1 MCRNIRDRTRT
12 QSTRHQQCY
21 QYDRII
27 MVDKHRIQ
35 AKMIIILILIIMMI
49 YIDVNINN
57 TKIMIPKVQITSILI
72 IIIARLIITSISIK
86 NNNNNNND
94 NRSKRI
100 LTALTENL
108 FQSCN
113 HHADSCHITL
123 IIIAIIHLSIL
134 IIIHQ

>member
-1 MCRNIRDRTRT
+1 MA
-12 QSTRHQQCY
+12 
-21 QYDRII
+21 II
-27 MVDKHRIQ
+27 QIIIIIITII
-35 AKMIIILILIIMMI
+35 KMIIILILIIMMI

-72 IIIARLIITSISIK
+72 TIIARLIITSISTIITTMTT
-86 NNNNNNND
+86 D
-94 NRSKRI
+94 QSGFSQHD
-100 LTALTENL
+100 

-134 IIIHQ
+134 IIIRQ